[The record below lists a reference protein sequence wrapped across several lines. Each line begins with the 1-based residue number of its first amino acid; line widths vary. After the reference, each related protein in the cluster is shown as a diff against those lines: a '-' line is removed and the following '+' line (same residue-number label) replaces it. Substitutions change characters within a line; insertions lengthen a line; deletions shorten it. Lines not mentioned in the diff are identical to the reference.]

1 MTPTPSPTLTPEADL
16 DLRIERIMAAPPAA
30 VWAAWTDPAKLA
42 RWWLP
47 APTTCRVDRLEVVPG
62 GGFVT
67 SMSDDGATFSPH
79 LDACFLVVEEGRRIV
94 FTNALDSRWRPTAP
108 QPVAMTAEITLADH
122 PDGTDYRVLVRHGD
136 AASRARHEQLG
147 FADGW
152 GTVTAQL
159 AAIAEADADGQA
171 R

>member
-1 MTPTPSPTLTPEADL
+1 MIAADL
-16 DLRIERIMAAPPAA
+16 DPELDLRVERVIRAPRAR
-30 VWAAWTDPAKLA
+30 VWKAWTDPADLA

-47 APTTCRVDRLEVVPG
+47 APAQCRVERLDVAPG

-67 SMSDDGATFSPH
+67 LMREGGGAAFGPH
-79 LDACFLVVEEGRRIV
+79 LDACFVVVEPGERIV
-94 FTNALDSRWRPTAP
+94 FTNALDSRWRPANP
-108 QPVAMTAEITLADH
+108 APVAMTAEITFGEH
-122 PDGTDYRVLVRHGD
+122 PHGTDYRVVVRHAD
-136 AASRARHEQLG
+136 AGSRRHHEQLG

-159 AAIAEADADGQA
+159 AALAENEH